1 MNPGDQV
8 WAKALVTSVKD
19 DRIGIG
25 VRIAARKGS
34 SYAGSSPKNA
44 RVIDGVVYR
53 TVEVPLEDVAL
64 VEGQIGTIEAV

>member
-1 MNPGDQV
+1 MKLGDEV
-8 WAKALVTSVKD
+8 WVKALVTSVKD
-19 DRIGIG
+19 DRVGIG

-53 TVEVPLEDVAL
+53 TVEAPLEDVS
-64 VEGQIGTIEAV
+64 VETR